1 MRHKLIFS
9 LAGAAFLL
17 LVGWRGDGL
26 PFIPGTPY
34 SDAAISHWPAAFHL
48 RQAWGYSQFPVWQ
61 ETIMAGGPFA
71 ANPLNKTAYPPQW
84 LAVFLPPALHLNL
97 MIGLHLLLAGWGMWR
112 WARAEGLRL
121 EAAALSAAAYMFAP
135 KALGHLGA
143 GHLDLV
149 YALAWWP
156 WLMVSLRDSSLYAHL
171 RTAVFAA
178 LLFLA
183 DVRLSLFALS
193 IAAAYELWGIAQK
206 RDRQHVLGRLLVVP
220 VFLLLTASVLL
231 PLLGWRPYLNRAT
244 LTPEDAGVFSLEPGH
259 LAGLILPAHEGNV
272 ETLTYLGLPVL
283 LLAGIAL
290 FHRPRRFAFWA
301 GVVIV
306 SLLYALGENGPL
318 WPVLVRLVPGLLW
331 FRVPSRAWF
340 GVVLAVALLAGH
352 GLDYLLAW
360 VDRIQGVGAHRRAP
374 LQETPLPIEEG
385 LLLCF
390 RTPLAGLRRFARYFN
405 AQRTVSLETTPH
417 VVGEGLRPSPT
428 ENQGEDALQANS
440 SQQDRGRGVRRCS
453 PTRRRNVNFKK
464 GTEVRVSDAPQ
475 NPLLI
480 PRLLAAGGI
489 GVTALCGGLTVAVL
503 PLPASA
509 GLSTLVIGMVLGFT
523 LLLALYGRLR
533 PERLALLLLLLVLAD
548 SLWTGRQWVTW
559 QGPKFWLTAQAPLAE
574 RLLDDDAARVYSP
587 TYSLEQQV
595 AAAYGLRLFGG
606 IDPFQLTGIAQAIA
620 QGSGVP
626 GDAYSVILPP
636 LNNVTGNDLSNTNRD
651 AVLDT
656 QVLAEWDVS
665 HIVAAYPMAGDRLEY
680 VDTVGGVYIYRN
692 RDYTPA
698 PATEGIW
705 PSGWPGLP
713 DDKAIADLNN
723 ITFIVA
729 LVSGIGFFV
738 TMAVLLVYK
747 SKGRE

>member
-1 MRHKLIFS
+1 MRHKITLLTAG
-9 LAGAAFLL
+9 LALL
-17 LVGWRGDGL
+17 VLVGWRGDGL

-84 LAVFLPPALHLNL
+84 LALLFSPASHLNL

-112 WARAEGLRL
+112 WARAEGMRP
-121 EAAALSAAAYMFAP
+121 EAAALSAAAYAFAP

-156 WLMVSLRDSSLYAHL
+156 WLMVSLRDSSLYAHV

-183 DVRLSLFALS
+183 DVRLSLFSLS
-193 IAAAYELWGIAQK
+193 IAAAYELCGIAQK
-206 RDRQHVLGRLLVVP
+206 RDGRHVLGRLLVVP

-244 LTPEDAGVFSLEPGH
+244 LTPQDAGVFSLEPGH

-272 ETLTYLGLPVL
+272 ETLTYLGLPAL

-290 FHRPRRFAFWA
+290 FSKPRRFAFWW
-301 GVVIV
+301 GVLIV

-318 WPVLVRLVPGLLW
+318 WPILVRLVPGLLW

-352 GLDYLLAW
+352 GLDTLMGF
-360 VDRIQGVGAHRRAP
+360 VVS
-374 LQETPLPIEEG
+374 
-385 LLLCF
+385 
-390 RTPLAGLRRFARYFN
+390 FA
-405 AQRTVSLETTPH
+405 
-417 VVGEGLRPSPT
+417 PSPT
-428 ENQGEDALQANS
+428 LPANGEGTGQTGLTS
-440 SQQDRGRGVRRCS
+440 RPRWRGRFRGGKRA
-453 PTRRRNVNFKK
+453 RNAGITVD
-464 GTEVRVSDAPQ
+464 TAPK
-475 NPLLI
+475 NLLLI

-489 GVTALCGGLTVAVL
+489 GVAALCGGLTLAVL
-503 PLPASA
+503 PLPTST
-509 GLSTLVIGMVLGFT
+509 GLSTLVIGTALGLI
-523 LLLALYGRLR
+523 LLLALYGKLR
-533 PERLALLLLLLVLAD
+533 PERLGLLLLLLVMAD

-559 QGPKFWLTAQAPLAE
+559 QGPEFWLDTQAPLAE
-574 RLLDDDAARVYSP
+574 RLLADDAARVYSP

-606 IDPFQLTGIAQAIA
+606 IDPFQLTGVAAAIA
-620 QGSGVP
+620 QGGGVP
-626 GDAYSVILPP
+626 GDTYSVILPP
-636 LNNVTGNDLSNTNRD
+636 LNNVTGNDLSNANRD

-656 QVLAEWDVS
+656 GILAEWDVS
-665 HIVAAYPMAGDRLEY
+665 HVVAAYPMADDRLEY
-680 VDTVGGVYIYRN
+680 VDTVDGVYIYRN

-698 PATEGIW
+698 PSAGKIW
-705 PSGWPGLP
+705 PSNWPGLP
-713 DDKAIADLNN
+713 DDRTISDLNN
-723 ITFIVA
+723 ITFNVA

-738 TMAVLLVYK
+738 TMAVLLFYK
-747 SKGRE
+747 SKGREL

>member
-84 LAVFLPPALHLNL
+84 LALLFSPASHLNL

-112 WARAEGLRL
+112 WARAEGLRP

-318 WPVLVRLVPGLLW
+318 WPLLVRLVPGLLW

-352 GLDYLLAW
+352 GLDTLMGF
-360 VDRIQGVGAHRRAP
+360 VVS
-374 LQETPLPIEEG
+374 
-385 LLLCF
+385 
-390 RTPLAGLRRFARYFN
+390 FA
-405 AQRTVSLETTPH
+405 
-417 VVGEGLRPSPT
+417 PSPT
-428 ENQGEDALQANS
+428 LPANGEKAGQTGQIS
-440 SQQDRGRGVRRCS
+440 RPRWRGRFRGGKRA
-453 PTRRRNVNFKK
+453 RNAGITVD
-464 GTEVRVSDAPQ
+464 TAPQ

-489 GVTALCGGLTVAVL
+489 GVAALCGGLTVAVL

-509 GLSTLVIGMVLGFT
+509 GLSTLVIGMALGFT

-559 QGPKFWLTAQAPLAE
+559 QGPDFWLTAQAPLAE
-574 RLLDDDAARVYSP
+574 RLSADGAARVYSP

-595 AAAYGLRLFGG
+595 GAAYGLRLFGG

-636 LNNVTGNDLSNTNRD
+636 LNNVTGNDLSNANRD

-698 PATEGIW
+698 PAAEGIW

-738 TMAVLLVYK
+738 TMAVLLIFK